1 MDLQS
6 LKFTVDT
13 ADLDKAKGKLL
24 EVASAYAELSR
35 AQSAGASK
43 ATQAESQKRDAAES
57 TNTVTKETIK
67 LEADKENAS
76 KKSSSTISSGIDKL
90 LALMKKEEETLA
102 FMTREYS
109 KGQSSVLAYAKAL
122 GATEDQL
129 KSLGVV
135 LDSQRSLQGNNPFD
149 KSLGAVKALKNE
161 LAILTEVQALY
172 NAGVNITSMQAKDLA
187 RDEARLM
194 ELMKGRS
201 DAEKQAALAGLKK
214 EYIDTARTVNN
225 LTASQKEHD
234 RATKDSANAM
244 QYIER
249 EMQRVAFGA
258 ANVGGEFSRTAANGL
273 FKFQE
278 ALKISGMSV
287 DQQREKLALY
297 RADLLA
303 VNTAAA
309 KQKTDYI
316 TRAVGPQITDIFV
329 GLATGQ
335 SPLTVAL
342 QQGGQLRD
350 QFGQFGIAAK
360 DMAAIMRTS
369 ARDMVVSIKGVVGA
383 MSSLVYGA
391 VKDATAGLGA
401 MATSALGI
409 PKVFELWTAHLANT
423 NKLTLTWVKGLQVLG
438 TTLNMVAGA
447 GILGTVVVLTAL
459 AYQLYKIGSASTD
472 LAQSM
477 SQTGAS
483 MGYSTAQVI
492 NMAKSMDTLGVSI
505 PTVISVFEE
514 LSKQG
519 NLTSGSIKGIA
530 ESAILMEKY
539 VGVSVKDTAKAFSE
553 LKSAPLKTL
562 EELAKVNGLVSISTL
577 ENVRSLTLQGKTT
590 EAARVATEAL
600 IEVNRKI
607 ALQAK
612 SDMSPLDS
620 AWIDIKS
627 SIISATNSMLSFVA
641 AGVKF
646 KIVSEWST
654 FNLLLT
660 EIGSSAASVESRFKS
675 LFGIFEKPP
684 TLKEWG
690 DNLLSVLKLPLDV
703 LVEIEKRVKGLSST
717 AIRSS
722 RDADGGQV
730 RKLDNEMEAVQIK
743 VDAAK
748 AAEVFAYWTKV
759 EEANLQEV
767 ARAQRE
773 YNKELGK
780 FKQDRPNMSA
790 ETEKAALGALLEL
803 RDKVARA
810 KWNQTEP
817 GLPKFSDISKA
828 QLEENQK
835 QSEMQLKYVQKIAKE
850 RLDIEKAAYDIGA
863 STASQYAQKRID
875 ILSQQGEDERAILEA
890 QSRQTLADYLT
901 YTNSIDKAYLV
912 RAEAI
917 DKSGFSFIKREAML
931 TALFREYARFET
943 QVFKNRDLQLGK
955 TNNDISVTATKISTD
970 VIQSLSEYGKEIKN
984 TKEALNQFNKEE
996 EKRIQDY
1003 NEQRAFDKQIRWA
1016 SPEQAAAISAAA
1028 EMTKKYTEQI
1038 AKARIEI
1045 EKAKKELDSVQWR
1058 DDGLGGILPNA
1069 DSPEAKTALEV
1080 WKAKIEAMNVVVAK
1094 QRIAAENAAT
1104 DAIID
1109 YYDKERKALSE
1120 GIADAI
1126 LTGIFEG
1133 GDAGAKALRNI
1144 LIAELKKPLKVTI
1157 EAFVS
1162 KIVNTGLDSLLG
1174 ALKDFGLGNSSKDVA
1189 GNVYTTD
1196 DGGGT
1201 PASPSSDGS
1210 GGSGGLLG
1218 QVLGQFGGLGKTIM
1232 GVFTS
1237 ATVGMAI
1244 SGAISN
1250 GFTIFKKSDKILGAV
1265 GGVIGFAL
1273 SAVLGPL
1280 GPIIGGLVG
1289 GLLNRAFGRKL
1300 TEAGFQAKYSN
1311 GAVSGNNYTFE
1322 EGGWF
1327 RSDKTTTSALDPEI
1341 SRVLRTGTNAI
1352 IGQLREYAV
1361 ALGINADVLKDFTY
1375 NFKANLK
1382 DMKPDEIKA
1391 ELEKMLGEFT
1401 QNAAGTM
1408 LKGTDFAKYLSDFMA
1423 DSGAGASTEE
1433 ILKFM
1438 QSLATVFTVLTQK
1451 AGVMKAIFEQVIT
1464 MDDVFALKKQG
1475 EDLDVAFKRLVDT
1488 FAITNVIVESRIG
1501 KTSVEVF
1508 GAIGLAS
1515 EAARSRLVTL
1525 AGGIDA
1531 LASGLNSYFQ
1541 NYYTQAERD
1550 AMNLSAAQKQVNSVF
1565 AQYGF
1570 VVPKTRAEFRALMD
1584 SLDLTTE
1591 SGRQAYAS
1599 LLGVSDAFALMT
1611 KAADV
1616 VTLAGMAKDSIVGL
1630 FQTVISSSRDA
1641 EEARQKGTEAAGK
1654 MFFDSMMSQ
1663 MLGVVSQMIVKGI
1676 VEPMSSQLL
1685 GSISAATA
1693 QQVTAATTSATVTQ
1707 TAALSAGANIAL
1719 AGEVA
1724 MTNMVVG
1731 GQTSGTMTALGGEIA
1746 AQDLVLGSA
1755 IAAAGL
1761 TAVVAEIV
1769 NTIAIMQ
1776 AVITSPEFIVAYRG
1790 FTAAMG
1796 EFSAQLFTAS
1806 AGFPGYV
1813 PYVPDAPGDG
1823 DSNSSGKSAAQTA
1836 YDILVKAINKQKE
1849 LAKAQLD
1856 LITEIYDATVDAI
1869 KTLTS
1874 EVDSVQ
1880 AMKYDAARAFI
1891 TQVGLDVKN
1900 GILPDAASYKDAVT
1914 AAVAGVQGKVY
1925 TSKFEEDRARLLMA
1939 NELQAIADILG
1950 PQKTNLEIQIEY
1962 LDGLLSTAR
1971 DQLDSLNGNSIAI
1984 MSLTAAIANWTLITG
1999 QLLPGAPAFTP
2010 QLLWTP
2016 PPSGTSGNSTIS
2028 GGFSLFGAN
2037 DNTDLIEELRA
2048 LKEEVVMLRA
2058 EVRADVAA
2066 NTKTSRILER
2076 VTPDGES
2083 LQTTVV

>member
-13 ADLDKAKGKLL
+13 ADLDRAKGKLL

-35 AQSAGASK
+35 AQAAGASK
-43 ATQAESQKRDAAES
+43 ATQAESSKKDAAGS
-57 TNTVTKETIK
+57 ANAVTKETIK

-90 LALMKKEEETLA
+90 LALIKKEEETLA
-102 FMTREYS
+102 FMRREYS
-109 KGQSSVLAYAKAL
+109 KGQSSVLAYATAL
-122 GATEDQL
+122 NATEDQL
-129 KSLGVV
+129 KSLGST
-135 LDSQRSLQGNNPFD
+135 LDSQRQLQGNNPFD
-149 KSLGAVKALKNE
+149 KSIGAVKALKNE

-187 RDEARLM
+187 RDEARLL

-201 DAEKQAALAGLKK
+201 DIEKQAALAGLKK

-234 RATKDSANAM
+234 RATKDSTNAM

-258 ANVGGEFSRTAANGL
+258 ANVGGEFSRTASNGL

-360 DMAAIMRTS
+360 DMATIMRTS

-409 PKVFELWTAHLANT
+409 PKVFELWTTRLADT
-423 NKLTLTWVKGLQVLG
+423 NKLTLGWVKGLQALG
-438 TTLNMVAGA
+438 ATLNMVVGA

-477 SQTGAS
+477 SKTGAS
-483 MGYSTAQVI
+483 MGYSAAQVT
-492 NMAKSMDTLGVSI
+492 NMAKSMDNLGVSI

-519 NLTSGSIKGIA
+519 NLTSGSIKEIA

-600 IEVNRKI
+600 IEANRKI

-627 SIISATNSMLSFVA
+627 SVISATNSMLGFIA

-660 EIGSSAASVESRFKS
+660 EIGDHAASVESRFKS

-690 DNLLSVLKLPLDV
+690 DNLLSVLKLPLDA
-703 LVEIEKRVKGLSST
+703 LVEIEKRVKGLSSP

-748 AAEVFAYWTKV
+748 AAEVFAYWTKI

-780 FKQDRPNMSA
+780 FKQDRPNMSV
-790 ETEKAALGALLEL
+790 ETEKAALSALIEL

-817 GLPKFSDISKA
+817 GLPKFSNLSKA

-835 QSEMQLKYVQKIAKE
+835 TSEQQIQFIQKVAKE
-850 RLDIEKAAYDIGA
+850 RLDIEKAAYDSGLIDA
-863 STASQYAQKRID
+863 AQFAQKKIN
-875 ILSQQGEDERAILEA
+875 ILLQAGENERGVISSEMSQSKTDYQKYYSDLEAILRIYE
-890 QSRQTLADYLT
+890 
-901 YTNSIDKAYLV
+901 KAVLG
-912 RAEAI
+912 
-917 DKSGFSFIKREAML
+917 SGFSLEKKTAML
-931 TALFREYARFET
+931 KAFGAEYNKLLEGAKKDEKLLLNKLT
-943 QVFKNRDLQLGK
+943 DA
-955 TNNDISVTATKISTD
+955 DITIEVRVSTD
-970 VIQSLSEYGKEIKN
+970 VIQSLAEYNKSIKETQN
-984 TKEALNQFNKEE
+984 SLQQFNKEE

-1016 SPEQAAAISAAA
+1016 SPEQVAAISAAA

-1038 AKARIEI
+1038 AKSRVEL
-1045 EKAKKELDSVQWR
+1045 EKARKEMENSKWM
-1058 DDGLGGILPNA
+1058 DDGFGGVIFDPE
-1069 DSPEAKTALEV
+1069 SPVARAALEN
-1080 WKAKIEAMNVVVAK
+1080 WKQKVQQVNTINAAQRVAVEK
-1094 QRIAAENAAT
+1094 SAT

-1120 GIADAI
+1120 SIADAI

-1162 KIVNTGLDSLLG
+1162 KVVNSGLDSLLG
-1174 ALKDFGLGNSSKDVA
+1174 ALKNIGVGDSSKDVA

-1201 PASPSSDGS
+1201 PAPPPNSS
-1210 GGSGGLLG
+1210 GGATGGGLLG
-1218 QVLGQFGGLGKTIM
+1218 QVMGSFGQAFQA
-1232 GVFTS
+1232 VFTS
-1237 ATVGMAI
+1237 IIVGQAVG
-1244 SGAISN
+1244 SAVAN
-1250 GFTIFKKSDKILGAV
+1250 GFTIFKNSDKLLGAIGGAIGMAV
-1265 GGVIGFAL
+1265 GGPIGAVVGAAL
-1273 SAVLGPL
+1273 
-1280 GPIIGGLVG
+1280 G

-1300 TEAGFQAKYSN
+1300 TEAGFQANYSN
-1311 GAVSGNNYTFE
+1311 GVVSGNNYTFE

-1361 ALGINADVLKDFTY
+1361 ALGINADVLRDFTY
-1375 NFKANLK
+1375 SFKANLK

-1408 LKGTDFAKYLSDFMA
+1408 LKGTDFAKYLNDFMA

-1451 AGVMKAIFEQVIT
+1451 AGVMKAVFEQVIT

-1475 EDLDVAFKRLVDT
+1475 EDLDAAFKRLIDT

-1531 LASGLNSYFQ
+1531 LGSGLTSYFQ
-1541 NYYTQAERD
+1541 NFYTQAERD

-1565 AQYGF
+1565 EQYGY

-1584 SLDLTTE
+1584 SLDLSTE
-1591 SGRQAYAS
+1591 AGARAYAS
-1599 LLGVSDAFALMT
+1599 LLGVSEAFALIT
-1611 KAADV
+1611 KTADI

-1676 VEPMSSQLL
+1676 VEPMSTQLL
-1685 GSISAATA
+1685 GSINAATA
-1693 QQVTAATTSATVTQ
+1693 QQVTAATASATVTQ

-1724 MTNMVVG
+1724 MTNMVIG

-1746 AQDLVLGSA
+1746 SQDLVIGAA

-1776 AVITSPEFIVAYRG
+1776 AVITSPEFIVAYKG

-1806 AGFPGYV
+1806 VGFPGYV
-1813 PYVPDAPGDG
+1813 PYEPDEPE
-1823 DSNSSGKSAAQTA
+1823 DSNNLGKSAAQTA
-1836 YDILVKAINKQKE
+1836 YDILVKAISKQKE

-1900 GILPDAASYKDAVT
+1900 GILPDATTYKDAVT
-1914 AAVAGVQGKVY
+1914 AAVAGIQGQVY
-1925 TSKFEEDRARLLMA
+1925 TSKFEEDRARLIMA
-1939 NELQAIADILG
+1939 NELQAIADVLG
-1950 PQKTNLEIQIEY
+1950 PQKTSLEIQIEY

-2016 PPSGTSGNSTIS
+2016 PSGSSGNSTIS
-2028 GGFSLFGAN
+2028 GGFNLFGAQ
-2037 DNTDLIEELRA
+2037 DNTALVEELRA

-2076 VTPDGES
+2076 VTPDGNS
-2083 LQTTVV
+2083 IVTTVV